1 MAIRFIDLEK
11 AYATIPREMTMGTLM
26 WIEVPGRS
34 NWWRGHE
41 DQGAVWTGSVRRV
54 QSKCWSDTG
63 ERLEPIVVYR
73 CCGIDQQKDLY
84 KSLWNSKL
92 VALKRESLLN
102 TFADGGLNVVDIRT
116 KI

>member
-1 MAIRFIDLEK
+1 M
-11 AYATIPREMTMGTLM
+11 
-26 WIEVPGRS
+26 
-34 NWWRGHE
+34 
-41 DQGAVWTGSVRRV
+41 WTGSVRRV

-73 CCGIDQQKDLY
+73 CCGTDKQKDLY

-116 KI
+116 KIESLSVKQVLQLIKEHRAKWTFLLCP

>member
-1 MAIRFIDLEK
+1 M
-11 AYATIPREMTMGTLM
+11 
-26 WIEVPGRS
+26 
-34 NWWRGHE
+34 
-41 DQGAVWTGSVRRV
+41 WTGSVRRV
-54 QSKCWSDTG
+54 QSKLWSDTG

-73 CCGIDQQKDLY
+73 CCGTDKQKDLY

-92 VALKRESLLN
+92 LALKRESLLN